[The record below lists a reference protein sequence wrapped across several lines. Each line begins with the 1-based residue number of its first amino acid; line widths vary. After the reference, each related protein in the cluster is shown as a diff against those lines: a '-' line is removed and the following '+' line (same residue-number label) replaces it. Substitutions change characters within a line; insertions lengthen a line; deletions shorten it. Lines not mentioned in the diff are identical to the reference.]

1 MEGQQENEPK
11 SLNDIL
17 KSYYLAHINN
27 SRYQF
32 ENREQE
38 KSENTNNQLYIA
50 QPGKAIHVIT
60 EDELERITG
69 VNPIYCAYH
78 DPTKLHKLWPKLR
91 IIRANGI
98 WYIGN
103 DDSAGASDHVD
114 LVGCVARYCRGEPLG
129 GSGNVTPLT
138 PTEIYRL
145 RDLLT
150 EYSLDSLIPELDRSC
165 RANSYYCN
173 IL

>member
-1 MEGQQENEPK
+1 MEGQIENETK

-17 KSYYLAHINN
+17 KSYYLAHMNN

-32 ENREQE
+32 ENKNEPGR
-38 KSENTNNQLYIA
+38 TNNQLYIA

-60 EDELERITG
+60 EDELTRIAG

-78 DPTKLHKLWPKLR
+78 DPDKLYQLWPQLR
-91 IIRANGI
+91 VINASGI

-103 DDSAGASDHVD
+103 DDPDNTVDLIGCVVRYCKGEPVAGTGASSLSAADAIH
-114 LVGCVARYCRGEPLG
+114 
-129 GSGNVTPLT
+129 
-138 PTEIYRL
+138 L
-145 RDLLT
+145 RELLS
-150 EYSLDSLIPELDRSC
+150 EYGLDSLIPELDRSC
-165 RANSYYCN
+165 RASSYYCT